1 MALKPVGVG
10 TQFATSTSSAQS
22 TAISV
27 QSDTIRVTAK
37 TAGAH
42 VAIGTEP
49 TADIT
54 DLYIPAGS
62 SETLALT
69 PASQR
74 VVGITTGTTTIL
86 DFPEGTGSPFDAGDY
101 ITLTGGSQSN
111 FDFTHK
117 GVISV
122 NNVSNPSG
130 YYSTRIIVDHDS
142 SAVTATFT
150 DRFCVAR
157 KSIKVAARTDTGTGV
172 LHIHQVQISGAA

>member
-10 TQFATSTSSAQS
+10 TQFATSTSSAKS
-22 TAISV
+22 SAISV
-27 QSDTIRVTAK
+27 QSDTIRMTAK
-37 TAGAH
+37 SAGVH

-49 TADIT
+49 TADVT
-54 DLYIPAGS
+54 NLYIPAGS

-101 ITLTGGSQSN
+101 ITLNGGSQSD

-122 NNVSNPSG
+122 NNISNPFG
-130 YYSTRIIVDHDS
+130 YHLTRVVIDHDS
-142 SAVTATFT
+142 SAVAASFT
-150 DRFCVAR
+150 DKYCVAR
-157 KSIKVAARTDTGTGV
+157 KSIKVAARTDTGSGV
-172 LHIHQVQISGAA
+172 LHLHQVQISGAA